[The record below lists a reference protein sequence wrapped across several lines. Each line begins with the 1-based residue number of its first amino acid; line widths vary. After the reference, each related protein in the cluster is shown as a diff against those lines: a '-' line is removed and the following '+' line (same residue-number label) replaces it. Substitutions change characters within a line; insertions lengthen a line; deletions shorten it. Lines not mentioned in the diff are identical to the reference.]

1 MAGQDQQYK
10 IVEAFI
16 TADRFLEK
24 EIEVSGNIFEIIIY
38 EDLESAWLTGSVII
52 TDDTGIFSKIS
63 FKGTEYLTLRIS
75 GAEENSES
83 IIDKTFLLYALTKTV
98 KVNDTSSTYN
108 FEMIEPHAYVSAL
121 KPFSRAYTGSL
132 ERTITQILNSELNKT
147 VDLSYLTNS
156 ISAQGERKYIVP
168 YLTPLEACEVLVDRT
183 TTQFGSPFFLYSS
196 IHDNNL
202 RLGDLDAMLVQ
213 EAFNKKI
220 PYTFSQAATNA
231 STSLDPASAS
241 TTVSHIDF
249 GSPVDSLTQVEEGV
263 YGSFYTNTDVAT
275 GISYRSKI
283 TIKNVLEN
291 MQANEIIDP
300 SAVQD
305 VYDENQQVQDRA
317 IEDFNSI
324 YWHQV
329 TSSNMYPDYRT
340 YHDDISNADF
350 SLKIKNNIIR
360 QALLSN
366 MITIVV
372 PGIAFLIS
380 KATVGDRCRLNVL
393 SSEEGTEKIYDNRW
407 TGDYLV
413 YRTKHVFRE
422 TKHLI
427 TCEMTK
433 LNRLPEA
440 IS

>member
-1 MAGQDQQYK
+1 
-10 IVEAFI
+10 
-16 TADRFLEK
+16 
-24 EIEVSGNIFEIIIY
+24 
-38 EDLESAWLTGSVII
+38 
-52 TDDTGIFSKIS
+52 
-63 FKGTEYLTLRIS
+63 
-75 GAEENSES
+75 
-83 IIDKTFLLYALTKTV
+83 
-98 KVNDTSSTYN
+98 
-108 FEMIEPHAYVSAL
+108 MIEPHAYVSAL

-291 MQANEIIDP
+291 MQANEILDP

-305 VYDENQQVQDRA
+305 VYDENQQIQDRA

-350 SLKIKNNIIR
+350 SLKIKNNIIDK
-360 QALLSN
+360 N
-366 MITIVV
+366 T
-372 PGIAFLIS
+372 
-380 KATVGDRCRLNVL
+380 T
-393 SSEEGTEKIYDNRW
+393 
-407 TGDYLV
+407 
-413 YRTKHVFRE
+413 
-422 TKHLI
+422 
-427 TCEMTK
+427 
-433 LNRLPEA
+433 
-440 IS
+440 

>member
-196 IHDNNL
+196 TL
-202 RLGDLDAMLVQ
+202 
-213 EAFNKKI
+213 
-220 PYTFSQAATNA
+220 
-231 STSLDPASAS
+231 
-241 TTVSHIDF
+241 
-249 GSPVDSLTQVEEGV
+249 
-263 YGSFYTNTDVAT
+263 
-275 GISYRSKI
+275 
-283 TIKNVLEN
+283 
-291 MQANEIIDP
+291 
-300 SAVQD
+300 
-305 VYDENQQVQDRA
+305 
-317 IEDFNSI
+317 
-324 YWHQV
+324 
-329 TSSNMYPDYRT
+329 
-340 YHDDISNADF
+340 
-350 SLKIKNNIIR
+350 
-360 QALLSN
+360 
-366 MITIVV
+366 
-372 PGIAFLIS
+372 
-380 KATVGDRCRLNVL
+380 
-393 SSEEGTEKIYDNRW
+393 
-407 TGDYLV
+407 
-413 YRTKHVFRE
+413 
-422 TKHLI
+422 
-427 TCEMTK
+427 
-433 LNRLPEA
+433 EA
-440 IS
+440 ISSDVLFKLNKIGHKTEANKTMGSTQSIHIVDEIRYGFADLRRPNSGVVKQLNN

>member
-283 TIKNVLEN
+283 TIKN
-291 MQANEIIDP
+291 
-300 SAVQD
+300 
-305 VYDENQQVQDRA
+305 
-317 IEDFNSI
+317 
-324 YWHQV
+324 
-329 TSSNMYPDYRT
+329 
-340 YHDDISNADF
+340 
-350 SLKIKNNIIR
+350 
-360 QALLSN
+360 
-366 MITIVV
+366 
-372 PGIAFLIS
+372 
-380 KATVGDRCRLNVL
+380 LNP
-393 SSEEGTEKIYDNRW
+393 R
-407 TGDYLV
+407 
-413 YRTKHVFRE
+413 
-422 TKHLI
+422 
-427 TCEMTK
+427 
-433 LNRLPEA
+433 
-440 IS
+440 

>member
-220 PYTFSQAATNA
+220 P
-231 STSLDPASAS
+231 
-241 TTVSHIDF
+241 
-249 GSPVDSLTQVEEGV
+249 
-263 YGSFYTNTDVAT
+263 
-275 GISYRSKI
+275 
-283 TIKNVLEN
+283 
-291 MQANEIIDP
+291 
-300 SAVQD
+300 
-305 VYDENQQVQDRA
+305 
-317 IEDFNSI
+317 
-324 YWHQV
+324 
-329 TSSNMYPDYRT
+329 
-340 YHDDISNADF
+340 
-350 SLKIKNNIIR
+350 
-360 QALLSN
+360 
-366 MITIVV
+366 
-372 PGIAFLIS
+372 
-380 KATVGDRCRLNVL
+380 
-393 SSEEGTEKIYDNRW
+393 
-407 TGDYLV
+407 
-413 YRTKHVFRE
+413 
-422 TKHLI
+422 
-427 TCEMTK
+427 
-433 LNRLPEA
+433 
-440 IS
+440 